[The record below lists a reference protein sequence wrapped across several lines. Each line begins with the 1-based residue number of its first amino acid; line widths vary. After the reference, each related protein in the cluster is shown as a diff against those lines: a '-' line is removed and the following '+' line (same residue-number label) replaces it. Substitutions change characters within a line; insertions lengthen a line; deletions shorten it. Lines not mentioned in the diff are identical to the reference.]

1 MFPGTKYQTIPL
13 RSCSRFLRP
22 MADCEP
28 ILKKKPRCN
37 GSGVT
42 NCLQPQSHPNTQWY
56 DCSPVLG
63 GVAFFVVG
71 PVSYSIFACGSV
83 TCHWNCMCH
92 ISSSECWWFCTW
104 LTHKSPNSL
113 KMMFSS
119 TSHILIFQDIQIG
132 VFHLTPTAYLDCRP
146 SAPVQTWHALGAETA
161 GHVNREKYFHGN
173 LRSPWNFLKI
183 WPY

>member
-13 RSCSRFLRP
+13 RSCSRFCVRWQIVSP
-22 MADCEP
+22 SW
-28 ILKKKPRCN
+28 KKSRDAMGLGDELFAASIAPE
-37 GSGVT
+37 
-42 NCLQPQSHPNTQWY
+42 HQWY

-71 PVSYSIFACGSV
+71 PISYSIFACGSV

-173 LRSPWNFLKI
+173 LRSPWNCLKI